1 MKTLQSYLSTLHKR
15 NELTT
20 EESNAMRPKNVKLA
34 RAHGLPKIHKE
45 YNNIPKFRPIVDTT
59 GTPHYSA
66 GKFLTNLLNPLAMN
80 EFTLKDS
87 FDAVNK
93 IKNIPSHLF
102 DDRYNYVSF
111 DMESLFTNVPI
122 KRTIDVIL
130 KPIYIDKVI
139 STNLK
144 KRSIKKP
151 LLDTCTKTSFTF
163 YGVIYEQKDGVSM
176 GSSLGHLLANVIMTD
191 LEEKVIKPIFRKN
204 TNTGLYNHFS
214 SYVPWTYRTAWI
226 KSLTSR
232 VSHICLPDKLSS
244 EINFFKKLASW
255 TGFPIFFIKRIIN
268 QVLNITGES
277 TNNAESP
284 DVLTIYI

>member
-20 EESNAMRPKNVKLA
+20 EECNAMRPKNDKLA

-93 IKNIPSHLF
+93 IKNILSHLF

-122 KRTIDVIL
+122 KRAIDVIL

-144 KRSIKKP
+144 KRSMKKP

-163 YGVIYEQKDGVSM
+163 YGVTYEQKDSVCM
-176 GSSLGHLLANVIMTD
+176 GSSLLLSI
-191 LEEKVIKPIFRKN
+191 
-204 TNTGLYNHFS
+204 
-214 SYVPWTYRTAWI
+214 
-226 KSLTSR
+226 
-232 VSHICLPDKLSS
+232 
-244 EINFFKKLASW
+244 
-255 TGFPIFFIKRIIN
+255 
-268 QVLNITGES
+268 
-277 TNNAESP
+277 
-284 DVLTIYI
+284 